1 MTLTTTH
8 DHVPAASLATRARQH
23 PVAAF
28 FVLAYAYS
36 WISWAPAALGID
48 GPAAEL
54 LVFVGVWGPAAAGL
68 TVTRLAGRSTRDWV
82 RGLLR
87 WRVPGRWYAFALG
100 VPVLLVAVVSAV
112 FALLGQDL
120 DGSLLGGRLASYL
133 PMLVFLT
140 LAGGGNEEW
149 GWRGFALPEL
159 LKRHRPVRATLILG
173 ILWATWHL
181 PLLAAQDDLSH
192 GLDGPRLALVLAATV
207 VTIVAH
213 AFFYTHLYQHTRSA
227 LLCALLHGS
236 FNAALGVLVLRN
248 AIEGTAY
255 ATMQFVITLTMWAGV
270 VVLLARTHGRLGPAT
285 PHADV
290 TELDTP
296 IPVGAATGG
305 D

>member
-1 MTLTTTH
+1 MTTTTVY
-8 DHVPAASLATRARQH
+8 DQGPTASLATRARRY

-28 FVLAYAYS
+28 FVLAYMYS
-36 WISWAPAALGID
+36 WISWAPAALGVD
-48 GPAAEL
+48 GPVAEI

-68 TVTRLAGRSTRDWV
+68 TVTRLLGRSTRDWA

-100 VPVLLVAVVSAV
+100 VPVLIVAFVSVA

-159 LKRHRPVRATLILG
+159 LQRHRPVRATLILG
-173 ILWATWHL
+173 TLWATWHL

-207 VTIVAH
+207 VAIVAH
-213 AFFYTHLYQHTRSA
+213 AFFYTHLYQHTRSV
-227 LLCALLHGS
+227 LLCALMHGS
-236 FNAALGVLVLRN
+236 FNAANGVLVLRDEV
-248 AIEGTAY
+248 EGTAY

-270 VVLLARTHGRLGPAT
+270 AVLLARTHGQLGPAT
-285 PHADV
+285 PDADMRQ
-290 TELDTP
+290 LDAA
-296 IPVGAATGG
+296 IPVGVATGG